1 MKKKGKK
8 SITDRKYNL
17 LFVCIGYDISLDKS
31 EKQLQ
36 IWLIFLLRKTLR
48 WKCNL
53 LSNNDISM
61 ETDGLKIT

>member
-8 SITDRKYNL
+8 NITDRKYIL

-31 EKQLQ
+31 DSFKL
-36 IWLIFLLRKTLR
+36 WLIFLLRKTLR
-48 WKCNL
+48 WKCNP
-53 LSNNDISM
+53 LSNNDISR

>member
-36 IWLIFLLRKTLR
+36 IMTNF
-48 WKCNL
+48 
-53 LSNNDISM
+53 SSP
-61 ETDGLKIT
+61 